1 MWPIKNEPILIYVV
15 SLWWCRISHNRRN
28 IKKPILISTSTPVSS
43 RTPLNDFGKATEER
57 ADTNTNTNMCKC
69 NSKYKYNYRY
79 KYKYD
84 KRYKS
89 TNTRYKK
96 ILPDHSNH
104 CQSHVDNVD
113 GMAARLEV
121 YLGEKGST
129 HI

>member
-1 MWPIKNEPILIYVV
+1 
-15 SLWWCRISHNRRN
+15 
-28 IKKPILISTSTPVSS
+28 
-43 RTPLNDFGKATEER
+43 
-57 ADTNTNTNMCKC
+57 MCKC

-129 HI
+129 HIYLKMILREGVKKIRFFLGLCPKLWVGGGLKS